1 MNVFEGARIGI
12 NGVALLSPLTGIGQY
27 TYHLVRELQQM
38 LPVEPVLFYGA
49 GWSREIRSTPLPG
62 VDSIKKVVKRI
73 IPRPYPVARF
83 IQQMRFSA
91 GVRQHRVTLYHEP
104 NFLAYRFGGPSVVTV
119 HDLSWIRHPETH
131 PAERVKIMNQL
142 MPRVVKQAT
151 HIVVDSEFIR
161 QEVIGYYGLPPDRV
175 TTVLLGVSPD
185 FRPLDAHACASALA
199 PHGIRHGE
207 YILAVGTLEPRK
219 NLATVIAAF
228 AQLPDAIRRRYPL
241 VIVGMN
247 GWGMERFPERLRQMV
262 DKGEVRLTGYIP
274 QQDLPKL
281 YAGARLFVYPS
292 IYEGF
297 GLPPLEAMACGVPV
311 IVSRRASL
319 PEVVGDAGAL
329 VEALD
334 DAEISARM
342 RALLEDDALHRG
354 FSAAGLKQAEKFTWR
369 QCAVETLQ
377 VYEKAMRACS

>member
-1 MNVFEGARIGI
+1 MNSSEGACVGI
-12 NGVALLSPLTGIGQY
+12 NGAALLSPLTGIGQY

-38 LPVEPVLFYGA
+38 LPAEPVLFYGA

-62 VDSIKKVVKRI
+62 VDGIKKLVKRVV
-73 IPRPYPVARF
+73 PRPYRVARF

-91 GVRQHRVTLYHEP
+91 GVRRHRIKLYHEP
-104 NFLAYRFGGPSVVTV
+104 NFLAYRFDGPSVVTV
-119 HDLSWIRHPETH
+119 HDLSWVRHPETH
-131 PAERVKIMNQL
+131 PAERVRIMNQL
-142 MPRVVKQAT
+142 MPQVVKQAT

-161 QEVIGYYGLPPDRV
+161 QEVIGYYGLSPDRV
-175 TTVLLGVSPD
+175 TTVLLGVAPD
-185 FRPLDAHACASALA
+185 FRPLDANACSSVLAS
-199 PHGIRHGE
+199 HGIRHGE

-228 AQLPDAIRRRYPL
+228 AQLPEATRRRYPL

-247 GWGMERFPERLRQMV
+247 GWGMERFPEGLRQMV
-262 DKGEVRLTGYIP
+262 ARGEVRLTGYIP

-292 IYEGF
+292 LYEGF

-334 DAEISARM
+334 DAGICAQM
-342 RALLEDDALHRG
+342 RALLEDDELHRS
-354 FSAAGLKQAEKFTWR
+354 FSAAGLIQSKKFTWR

-377 VYEKAMRACS
+377 VYEKAMRF